1 MIEKAIAYKNAD
13 KDFIINLKKLGL
25 NEDEID
31 IILKKYKRKKFEDG
45 GGGDGGGGDGGSS
58 GSDSGGDGGDSGG
71 DSGDSGSSA
80 SSDGGG
86 DSGASGGVGGSD
98 AAGDAGEATGDSPG
112 VGGSGDS
119 TSATGV
125 GQGPGGEEGTGGVS
139 AANAA
144 TEGAGVMSTLGNL
157 ARTAFNAYMS
167 VSPIGI
173 LSNAISN
180 ISRGVTAP
188 NDFSQATE
196 SVQSAAP
203 SATNT
208 GGGGITTI
216 QSYAPLS
223 NVSTGDNTQDA
234 IRTRLENLLKVP
246 TTQTVFQP
254 QNINRLSNYTL
265 ADLTNFRGI

>member
-1 MIEKAIAYKNAD
+1 MIDKAIAYKNAD

-25 NEDEID
+25 SEDEID
-31 IILKKYKRKKFEDG
+31 IILKKYKRKKFEGGGDG
-45 GGGDGGGGDGGSS
+45 GGGDGGGGDGG
-58 GSDSGGDGGDSGG
+58 GGDGGDGGDSGG
-71 DSGDSGSSA
+71 DSSGAGDSGP
-80 SSDGGG
+80 
-86 DSGASGGVGGSD
+86 GSD
-98 AAGDAGEATGDSPG
+98 AGPGPGEGDTMGSSTSDDAASNQAASEAAAQAASDEATVGMQQDPG
-112 VGGSGDS
+112 VNVSNQD
-119 TSATGV
+119 V
-125 GQGPGGEEGTGGVS
+125 GI
-139 AANAA
+139 
-144 TEGAGVMSTLGNL
+144 MSTLSNL

-223 NVSTGDNTQDA
+223 NASTGDNTQDA

-246 TTQTVFQP
+246 TTQTIFQP

-265 ADLTNFRGI
+265 ADLTNLRGV